1 MEILIGVVLYMVV
14 VALFLAFGK
23 FLKDCDEG
31 TRGMGDHRANSSL
44 Q

>member
-1 MEILIGVVLYMVV
+1 MEILIGVVLYIVV

-31 TRGMGDHRANSSL
+31 TREMGDHRPNTPL
-44 Q
+44 W